1 MPRPVLAEAQI
12 HPAVREKIA
21 SYAQDVDWLAHVS
34 HGVREGRAHRR
45 RGGSRAAHRE
55 RRAQRK
61 TLGYAVRRSLAAL
74 GMTRLRLVLDT
85 NVWLDWLVFD
95 DASVAPIRAAVAAER
110 AEVFM
115 AAACEAELER
125 ALGYDLGKRT
135 VDIAACIA
143 ECRRVARRI
152 DSPLPEAERARLPA
166 CRDPDDQKFLEAALA
181 ARAGFLVTR
190 DRALLDLARRAGP
203 FRIVTPE
210 AFRETAGEI
219 G

>member
-1 MPRPVLAEAQI
+1 
-12 HPAVREKIA
+12 
-21 SYAQDVDWLAHVS
+21 
-34 HGVREGRAHRR
+34 
-45 RGGSRAAHRE
+45 
-55 RRAQRK
+55 
-61 TLGYAVRRSLAAL
+61 
-74 GMTRLRLVLDT
+74 MTRIRVVLDT

-95 DASVAPIRAAVAAER
+95 DPSVAPIRAAIAAGR

-135 VDIAACIA
+135 VDIAACLA
-143 ECRRVARRI
+143 LCRRVARRI
-152 DSPLPEAERARLPA
+152 NSPAPEAERARLPA